1 MIRNVPLGV
10 YVPGT
15 TIIHRMPPLMKFFIL
30 IIFILITSIWVTQPL
45 VAVSCVAGATIAFIL
60 ARIPLSVAIGQ
71 LWPPLPLLLCLG
83 AFQWWQLGFSKAAT
97 VTLVI
102 FASLMLAVLVTL
114 TTTVEAMMEA
124 MEKALAPTARLGV
137 PVETIVLAFSLTIRL
152 IPLMFSTVYEVLD
165 ARKARGATF
174 SLTAFGTPVVIRS
187 IKRARNIADALV
199 ARGAGD

>member
-10 YVPGT
+10 YVPGA
-15 TIIHRMPPLMKFFIL
+15 TIIHRMPPLVKFFIL

-45 VAVSCVAGATIAFIL
+45 VAGICVAGATVAFVL
-60 ARIPLSVAIGQ
+60 ARIPLTIAIGQ

-102 FASLMLAVLVTL
+102 FASLMLAVLVPL
-114 TTTVEAMMEA
+114 TTTVEAMMDA
-124 MEKALAPTARLGV
+124 MEKALPPTARLGV

-174 SLTAFGTPVVIRS
+174 SLTAFGTPIVIRS
-187 IKRARNIADALV
+187 IKPARNIADALV

>member
-15 TIIHRMPPLMKFFIL
+15 TIIHRMPPLVKFFIL

-45 VAVSCVAGATIAFIL
+45 VAGICVAGATVAFVL
-60 ARIPLSVAIGQ
+60 ARIPLTIAIGQ

-114 TTTVEAMMEA
+114 TTTVEAMMS
-124 MEKALAPTARLGV
+124 P
-137 PVETIVLAFSLTIRL
+137 
-152 IPLMFSTVYEVLD
+152 
-165 ARKARGATF
+165 
-174 SLTAFGTPVVIRS
+174 
-187 IKRARNIADALV
+187 KRRP
-199 ARGAGD
+199 

>member
-15 TIIHRMPPLMKFFIL
+15 TIIHRMPPLLKFFTL
-30 IIFILITSIWVTQPL
+30 IAFILITSIWVSQPL
-45 VAVSCVAGATIAFIL
+45 VAGICVAGATLAFVL
-60 ARIPLSVAIGQ
+60 ARIPPTIAIGQ

-83 AFQWWQLGFSKAAT
+83 AFQWWQLGISKAAT

-124 MEKALAPTARLGV
+124 MEKALAPTARFGV

-174 SLTAFGTPVVIRS
+174 SLAAFGTPVVIRS
-187 IKRARNIADALV
+187 IKRARNVADALV

>member
-15 TIIHRMPPLMKFFIL
+15 TIIHRMPPLLKFFIL

-45 VAVSCVAGATIAFIL
+45 VAGICVAGATVVFVL
-60 ARIPLSVAIGQ
+60 ARIPPLIAFSQ

-83 AFQWWQLGFSKAAT
+83 AFQWWQLGFPKAAT

-124 MEKALAPTARLGV
+124 MEQALAPTARFGV

-187 IKRARNIADALV
+187 IKRARNIASALI